1 MFSSSEKNERSKN
14 PEIEKGWPEKEGQLS
29 VDVYETEKDL
39 VIQSA
44 IAGIEVNDLNISIE
58 KDMLLIKG
66 LREKPNPGEKRA
78 YFYQECYWG
87 PFSRQI
93 VLPVEVDNSRA
104 EAVIQKGIL
113 TIKIPKIKR
122 EKKTTLEVKSVG

>member
-1 MFSSSEKNERSKN
+1 MVSFLGKNEKSKN
-14 PEIEKGWPEKEGQLS
+14 PENEKSWPEKEGQLS
-29 VDVYETEKDL
+29 VDVYETDKDL

-58 KDMLLIKG
+58 KDMLSIKG
-66 LREKPNPGEKRA
+66 VREKPNRGEKGS

-122 EKKTTLEVKSVG
+122 EKRKTLEVKSIE